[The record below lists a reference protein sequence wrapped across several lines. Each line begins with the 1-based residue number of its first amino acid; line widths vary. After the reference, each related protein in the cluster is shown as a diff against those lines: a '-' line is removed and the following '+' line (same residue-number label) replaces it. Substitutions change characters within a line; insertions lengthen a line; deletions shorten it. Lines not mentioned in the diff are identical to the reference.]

1 MEASALRQ
9 TTRAPLL
16 AGISPY
22 LRLQRDE
29 RLVALARRGHPAAF
43 EVLVRRY
50 QARLLAFCRGMLG
63 STEDAEDV
71 LQEVF
76 ASAYKALLADERPIN
91 ARPWLYRIARNR
103 CLNHLRGARP
113 AGVDSMDVFE
123 HDNGASTVETVQ
135 RREELRLIVADV
147 QRLPESQRSALLLRE
162 MENLSYDQ
170 IALAMDT
177 TVPAVKSLLV
187 RARVSLAEANEA
199 RSLTCDEVRL
209 ELGRVE
215 EGLARL
221 SAPVRRHARSCE
233 RCKRF
238 RVELRR
244 TSRALAA
251 AYPVPVLLLLKNLLA
266 GKLLGGAGAG
276 GAGVGGGAAA
286 GGAAVGGAGAGA
298 GGAITAALTPMAVKG
313 AAGLAATAALTAGAI
328 EVDRLRERD
337 SERARAVVSEP
348 VERPAPDASAGSAAA
363 ATAPSAQQ
371 RDDRERDAHGDRAS
385 RERTAPD
392 RDRST
397 RDRGNGGGGS
407 GAAPAGSA
415 PVDPYTGQPVEPAPE
430 VDPYT
435 ARPGPEDKRADAAS
449 ASRPDG
455 HDGAAAELLRT
466 VTPAPE

>member
-9 TTRAPLL
+9 TTRAPRL

-29 RLVALARRGHPAAF
+29 RLVALVRRGNAAAF

-103 CLNHLRGARP
+103 CLNHLRGAKA

-123 HDNGASTVETVQ
+123 HDNGATTAETVQ

-147 QRLPESQRSALLLRE
+147 QRLPESQRGALLLRE
-162 MENLSYDQ
+162 MESLSYDQ

-215 EGLARL
+215 EGLAKL
-221 SAPVRRHARSCE
+221 SAPVRRHVKSCE
-233 RCKRF
+233 RCRHF

-244 TSRALAA
+244 TTRALAA

-266 GKLLGGAGAG
+266 GKLLGGAGGAG
-276 GAGVGGGAAA
+276 AAGVGGGAAT
-286 GGAAVGGAGAGA
+286 GGAGAA
-298 GGAITAALTPMAVKG
+298 TGGALTASLAPLAVKG

-328 EVDRLRERD
+328 EVDHLRERD

-348 VERPAPDASAGSAAA
+348 VERPAPDASADRAAA
-363 ATAPSAQQ
+363 PEAPSAQQ
-371 RDDRERDAHGDRAS
+371 QGRRERDRHDRRAS
-385 RERTAPD
+385 RERTKPD
-392 RDRST
+392 RRAHDGGPGAGG
-397 RDRGNGGGGS
+397 GNGS
-407 GAAPAGSA
+407 AAAPAGSA
-415 PVDPYTGQPVEPAPE
+415 PVDPYTGEPVEPAPE

-435 ARPGPEDKRADAAS
+435 ARPAPREQRAEDARSSEPEGRN
-449 ASRPDG
+449 G
-455 HDGAAAELLRT
+455 GAAELLRELA
-466 VTPAPE
+466 PAGE